1 MKIMSDKKLI
11 AAVAILA
18 ALVASSLA
26 QAQET
31 PDYYGSQNQEANFS
45 VQSYTYFGKSLGT
58 PSEERI
64 ANDVKTKVKYLLG
77 YMRRNP
83 QSPSS
88 VYPKYK
94 VSTLKIEDTGSQ
106 YRVWYQVSGKGVFA
120 PGQTNYT
127 FLLPISH
134 STIFS
139 KAQNRCTVIDGDDVD
154 DSTFWYHW
162 DPYLSGCP
170 LQENV
175 DFIKYTTT
183 LNYIANTKSS
193 YPEYDRLFTTGSM
206 NAWSFFGVAEYE
218 ETNWNPNTSNDISAD
233 DYNHQR
239 EILINTYKMSARVW
253 SDSEIRQYF
262 NGSNLPYIE
271 EFSKNTP
278 HGTVTFRLFF
288 GNTGLNHGDS
298 KAFHAFLKIAL
309 SNSQVMIYNG
319 HSGIGKNLNLSSI
332 ESARGYKLPL
342 NQNYQI
348 YFLGSCVPYAYYT
361 DMFFQRKIS
370 AADTKGTKNLDIIT
384 FGDESIF
391 GNHYDDRLIAALMD
405 YADNGRKQ
413 NYQKIIGTDTGYYLG
428 VNGDED
434 NPTAP

>member
-1 MKIMSDKKLI
+1 MKIVSDRKLI
-11 AAVAILA
+11 AALAILA

-26 QAQET
+26 HAQET
-31 PDYYGSQNQEANFS
+31 PDYYGSGHQEANFS
-45 VQSYTYFGKSLGT
+45 IQSYTYFGKSLGT
-58 PSEERI
+58 PTEDRI

-94 VSTLKIEDTGSQ
+94 VSTLKIEDTGTQ
-106 YRVWYQVSGKGVFA
+106 YRVWYQVSGKGVFSPDQA
-120 PGQTNYT
+120 SYT
-127 FLLPISH
+127 FLIPISH
-134 STIFS
+134 STIYE
-139 KAQNRCTVIDGDDVD
+139 KAQDRCTVIDGEKVD
-154 DSTFWYHW
+154 ASTFWYHW
-162 DPYLSGCP
+162 DPYLAGCP
-170 LQENV
+170 LKENV
-175 DFIKYTTT
+175 DFVKYTTT
-183 LNYIANTKSS
+183 LSYIANTKNS
-193 YPEYDRLFTTGSM
+193 YPEYDRLFASGTMS
-206 NAWSFFGVAEYE
+206 AWSFFGVAEYE
-218 ETNWNPNTSNDISAD
+218 ETNWNPMTSADISAR
-233 DYNHQR
+233 DYIHQR
-239 EILINTYKMSARVW
+239 DILMNSYKMSSRVW
-253 SDSEIRQYF
+253 SDSEVRQYF

-271 EFSKNTP
+271 EFTKNTSK
-278 HGTVTFRLFF
+278 GSVVFRLFF
-288 GNTGLNHGDS
+288 GNTGLDHDS

-332 ESARGYKLPL
+332 ESARGYKLTL

-361 DMFFQRKIS
+361 DMFFQRKVS
-370 AADTKGTKNLDIIT
+370 AVDSKGSKNLDIIT

-391 GNHYDDRLIAALMD
+391 GNHYDDRLIAAIFD
-405 YADNGRKQ
+405 YADNNRKRT
-413 NYQKIIGTDTGYYLG
+413 YQQIIGTDTGYYLG

>member
-1 MKIMSDKKLI
+1 MKIVTDKKLV
-11 AAVAILA
+11 AAIAILA

-26 QAQET
+26 NAQET

-45 VQSYTYFGKSLGT
+45 VQSYTYFGKSLGI

-120 PGQTNYT
+120 PGQTTYN

-134 STIFS
+134 STIFEKS
-139 KAQNRCTVIDGDDVD
+139 QDRCTVLDGEKVD
-154 DSTFWYHW
+154 ASTFWYHW

-175 DFIKYTTT
+175 DFVKYTTT
-183 LNYIANTKSS
+183 LNYIANTKTS
-193 YPEYDRLFTTGSM
+193 YPEYDRLFINGSLTVM
-206 NAWSFFGVAEYE
+206 SFFGLAEYE
-218 ETNWNPNTSNDISAD
+218 ETNWNPMNSNDISAR
-233 DYNHQR
+233 DYIHQR
-239 EILINTYKMSARVW
+239 DTLINMYKMSSRVW
-253 SDSEIRQYF
+253 ADSETRQYF
-262 NGSNLPYIE
+262 NGTNLPYIE
-271 EFSKNTP
+271 EFTKKTP
-278 HGTVTFRLFF
+278 KGLVVFRLFF
-288 GNTGLNHGDS
+288 GNTGLEHDS
-298 KAFHAFLKIAL
+298 KAFHAFLKISLA
-309 SNSQVMIYNG
+309 SSQVMIYNG
-319 HSGIGKNLNLSSI
+319 HSGIGKNLNLTSI
-332 ESARGYKLPL
+332 ETNRGYKLPL

-361 DMFFQRKIS
+361 DMFFQRKVS
-370 AADTKGTKNLDIIT
+370 AADAKGTKNLDIIT

-391 GNHYDDRLIAALMD
+391 GNHYDDRLVAALFD
-405 YADNGRKQ
+405 YADNNRKQ
-413 NYQKIIGTDTGYYLG
+413 TYQQIIGTTTGYYLG